1 MLDMMEYEEE
11 LLAQDNEDYDD
22 DEVLDDATEL

>member
-22 DEVLDDATEL
+22 DEAMDDATEL